1 MDGYCLEKIDVGH
14 YWDLKGKMLK
24 KYIGIKEKPEVM
36 VQFYLKLVY

>member
-1 MDGYCLEKIDVGH
+1 MDGYCLEKIEVGH
-14 YWDLKGKMLK
+14 YWDLKGKSK